1 MKKLIDAS
9 DIDTV
14 VEERV
19 SSENKHFDIYVDA
32 DVEEGIPSTL
42 LIKPSNKLRLF
53 KKLFCRKYQS

>member
-1 MKKLIDAS
+1 MQG

-19 SSENKHFDIYVDA
+19 SSENKHFDTYVDA

-53 KKLFCRKYQS
+53 KKLFCQKYQS